1 MLCDGYGTP
10 PRVLDASDSALRV
23 GVRVGQPV
31 REALTRCPTA
41 EFLSTDA
48 GRAVQLRED
57 WLDALERVSP
67 FVEGDGHDLGV
78 ALVSL
83 EGLALLHGGELGVV
97 EALAA
102 ATRRTVG
109 VEPCVGVAEGPFAA
123 RVAALTAIAAAPMLV
138 PPGGAP
144 QYLASLPVDHLPLA
158 LAVRERLRSQFG
170 LETIGDFA
178 SLPLSAV
185 QAQFGP
191 AGRTAWELAHGRD
204 GRRLVARPRQERIA
218 ERLPFAEPIA
228 AGEGLLAA
236 ARHLLTRLL
245 QRPELGPRAARQ
257 VTMWLQVSEGPRW
270 EKAVVL
276 REATR
281 DGDRLLRVVRR
292 ELERLWETGGSS
304 ASSSGGRVLSG
315 PVAEMGLGLA
325 GLCGE
330 SGQQPGLWRE
340 PGKRTPERRAQLAE
354 AARQLKERCGA
365 PALFHVVEVEPWS
378 RIPERRRAL
387 IAYDP

>member
-1 MLCDGYGTP
+1 M
-10 PRVLDASDSALRV
+10 
-23 GVRVGQPV
+23 
-31 REALTRCPTA
+31 
-41 EFLSTDA
+41 
-48 GRAVQLRED
+48 
-57 WLDALERVSP
+57 
-67 FVEGDGHDLGV
+67 
-78 ALVSL
+78 
-83 EGLALLHGGELGVV
+83 
-97 EALAA
+97 
-102 ATRRTVG
+102 
-109 VEPCVGVAEGPFAA
+109 
-123 RVAALTAIAAAPMLV
+123 
-138 PPGGAP
+138 
-144 QYLASLPVDHLPLA
+144 PLA
-158 LAVRERLRSQFG
+158 LEVRERLRSQFG
-170 LETIGDFA
+170 LATIGEFA

-204 GRRLVARPRQERIA
+204 GRRLVARPRQDRIE
-218 ERLPFAEPIA
+218 ERLAFADPMA
-228 AGEGLLAA
+228 GGEGLLAA

-281 DGDRLLRVVRR
+281 DGARLLRVVRR
-292 ELERLWETGGSS
+292 ELERLCEPGS
-304 ASSSGGRVLSG
+304 ATALSG
-315 PVAEMGLGLA
+315 PVAEMGLGLV
-325 GLCGE
+325 GLCAE
-330 SGQQPGLWRE
+330 SGQQPGLWRA
-340 PGKRTPERRAQLAE
+340 PGKRSPEHRAQLAE